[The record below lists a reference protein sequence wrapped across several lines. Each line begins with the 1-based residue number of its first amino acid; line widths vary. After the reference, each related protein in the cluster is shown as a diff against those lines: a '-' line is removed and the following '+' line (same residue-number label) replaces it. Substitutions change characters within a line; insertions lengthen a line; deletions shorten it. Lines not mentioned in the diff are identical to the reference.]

1 MKRARFLIVGLGN
14 PAPFSQTRHSAGRLF
29 VENLCKK
36 LKIPLRHE
44 SGGIRGFIANPLG
57 GKHGAG
63 EAENECVAIFKKNQK
78 KNQDNRVRIKKKK
91 KKKVIKKRRLA
102 R

>member
-1 MKRARFLIVGLGN
+1 MTKARFLIVGLGN

-44 SGGIRGFIANPLG
+44 SGGIKGFIANPWG

-63 EAENECVAIFKKNQK
+63 EAENECVAPWGKFFKK
-78 KNQDNRVRIKKKK
+78 IKKK
-91 KKKVIKKRRLA
+91 IRIIE
-102 R
+102 